1 MTTLAIC
8 TALVL
13 AAQADDRQCVMIVV
27 GARGADQY
35 SEQFDAWARRWSEAA
50 ERAQASLIEVGRG
63 AEQDLSDK
71 QQLRQHLEA
80 APKASWSTL
89 WIVLIG
95 HGTFDGR
102 SAKFNLRG
110 PDISAEELAQWLS
123 AWQRPLAI
131 INCASSSAPFI
142 NRLSGPN
149 RVVVT
154 ATKSGYEV
162 NYARF
167 GDYLSKAIGDPS
179 ADLDKDEQTSLLE
192 AYLAADARVAE
203 FYSQLARLATEHA
216 LVDDNGDA
224 LGTPASWF
232 RGVRAIRTPK
242 DGADPDGTLANQFH
256 LIPNGQE
263 RAMTA
268 AMRSSRDALERQ
280 VANLRES
287 KGTLAEEEYYEQLEP
302 LLLQLARL
310 YQDLEGDATPGQ
322 GKPEPAQA
330 LDPHPAE
337 PNRSPPPT
345 EASEPG

>member
-1 MTTLAIC
+1 MMTTLAIC

-35 SEQFDAWARRWSEAA
+35 REQFDAWARRWTEAA
-50 ERAQASLIEVGRG
+50 ERSQASLIEVGRG
-63 AEQDLSDK
+63 AEQDLCDK
-71 QQLRQHLEA
+71 EQLRQHVEM
-80 APKASWSTL
+80 APKASWQTL

-110 PDISAEELAQWLS
+110 PDLSAEELAQWLS

-167 GDYLSKAIGDPS
+167 GDYLSQAIADPS

-192 AYLAADARVAE
+192 AYLAADAAVAE
-203 FYSQLARLATEHA
+203 FYSQQARLATEHA

-242 DGADPDGTLANQFH
+242 DGATPDGTLANQFH
-256 LIPNGQE
+256 LIRSGQE
-263 RAMTA
+263 RGMTA
-268 AMRSSRDALERQ
+268 TMRASRDALERQ

-287 KGTLAEEEYYEQLEP
+287 KGALSEEEYYERLEV
-302 LLLQLARL
+302 LLISLARL
-310 YQDLEGDATPGQ
+310 YENVEGAAAAGQ
-322 GKPEPAQA
+322 GTPEPAQP
-330 LDPHPAE
+330 LDPDTA
-337 PNRSPPPT
+337 RSD
-345 EASEPG
+345 ERAG